1 MTQTKNSTMS
11 GYQQLQPEE
20 RGMIQTLSRQNVT
33 VREIAREL
41 FTEALVRL
49 AVSYIAARLNNVILT
64 TYSSL
69 TTMLMLVKLSMKS
82 IVHTVIQKAY

>member
-41 FTEALVRL
+41 HRSPSTISRELHRGTVKQRDTNYLFFTNYYA
-49 AVSYIAARLNNVILT
+49 
-64 TYSSL
+64 
-69 TTMLMLVKLSMKS
+69 
-82 IVHTVIQKAY
+82 

>member
-20 RGMIQTLSRQNVT
+20 RGMIQTLSRQNLLFVKLL
-33 VREIAREL
+33 ES